1 MPAAGVPARVIT
13 ISGEIATGTSTLAA
27 ALVDLQPGW
36 RLSKTGDRF
45 REYCQLHGLS
55 LLDVGSLPDEV
66 HRAFDLEQRAML
78 EDEQRLVVEGRLA
91 GWLARDL
98 PDVFRVFCHA
108 PLAVRVSRYAQR
120 EQADGTRS
128 LADIRHR
135 DRGDRE
141 KYRQVY
147 GLVDYRA
154 SEFYQLVLSTAKASP
169 RELAEVVALRA
180 GLAG

>member
-1 MPAAGVPARVIT
+1 MRVIT

-27 ALVDLQPGW
+27 AVVEQQPGW

-45 REYCQLHGLS
+45 REYCQDHGLS

-78 EDEQRLVVEGRLA
+78 EHEQQLVVEGRLA

-108 PLAVRVSRYAQR
+108 PLSVRVARYAQR
-120 EQADGTRS
+120 EHADDAQS
-128 LADIRHR
+128 LADIQHR

-147 GLVDYRA
+147 SLRDYRA
-154 SEFYQLVLSTAKASP
+154 HSFYQLILSTAKASP
-169 RELAEVVALRA
+169 RELAEAVAHRA
-180 GLAG
+180 GLAS